1 MKKSLLYD
9 LLDMESTEAVLAEVF
24 YILDLMFPGNSFDRI
39 QKAFNATSDLYH
51 GRYPGYRECTT
62 GYHDF
67 QHIYETFL
75 ATARLAHGVVLAGIS
90 LPSKTVILGLTAAL
104 LHDSGYIQE
113 SEDKEGTGGKHTII
127 HVKRSM
133 EFVERNAPGF
143 FISRDEIRPCQI
155 MIYCTDLAADFGSII
170 YPSRE
175 IELMG
180 KILAASDLLA
190 QMAGR
195 THLEKLLYLYQEFR
209 EGMVGD
215 YESAE
220 DLLRKTVGFYD
231 LVKERFERKLDGV
244 DRYMRLHF
252 KQRWGVDQDLY
263 HLAIEHE
270 KEYLCK
276 ILSEA
281 DRDMLDHLRRKG
293 IIAANANPP
302 GSLHAQ

>member
-1 MKKSLLYD
+1 MKPALLYD
-9 LLDMESTEAVLAEVF
+9 LLDMESTEAIFAEVCH
-24 YILDLMFPGNSFDRI
+24 ILDLLFPGSSKDRVR
-39 QKAFNATSDLYH
+39 KAFDATSDLYH

-75 ATARLAHGVVLAGIS
+75 ATARLAHGSVLAGS
-90 LPSKTVILGLTAAL
+90 PLSHSTVVLGLIAAL

-113 SEDKEGTGGKHTII
+113 SGDNQGTGGKHTII

-133 EFVERNAPGF
+133 DFVEQNASGF
-143 FISRDEIRPCQI
+143 SVSREEIRSCQI
-155 MIYCTDLAADFGSII
+155 MIYCTDLAADFSSIR

-180 KILAASDLLA
+180 KILGVSDLLA

-215 YESAE
+215 YDSAE
-220 DLLRKTVGFYD
+220 DLLRKTVSFYD
-231 LVKERFERKLDGV
+231 LVRERFEKKLDGV

-252 KQRWGVDQDLY
+252 KQRWGIDQDLY
-263 HLAIEHE
+263 HVAIEHE
-270 KEYLCK
+270 KEYLGK
-276 ILSEA
+276 ILSDA

-293 IIAANANPP
+293 IIAETAKSVCAP
-302 GSLHAQ
+302 HT